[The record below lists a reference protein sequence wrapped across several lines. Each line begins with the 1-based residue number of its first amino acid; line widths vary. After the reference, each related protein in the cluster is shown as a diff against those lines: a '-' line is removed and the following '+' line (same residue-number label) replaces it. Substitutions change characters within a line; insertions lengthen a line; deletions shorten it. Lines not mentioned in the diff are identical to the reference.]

1 MLFERSQYNNFSQQQ
16 GVSTDSTWNFPNR
29 DLLTIHR
36 EHFFG
41 FLHLIQDWT
50 AGLQKQAWERK
61 SMRSLALTGFILMIT
76 VQASAQSEVKIV
88 KNGRIDHSIYDTL
101 LKRYVDQEGFVA
113 YRQLKAQDGAR
124 LQAYLDALGDVDPE
138 QLRDRAERLAYWIN
152 AYNALTI
159 KGILYFYPTKS
170 IREHV
175 SVIGYNIWKDYKM
188 QVNGTAYSLDDIEH
202 DILRKMG
209 DPRIHFAIVCASVS
223 CPKLLNE
230 PYTGNR
236 LDDQLTRS
244 ARDFFSDPKKFRIDR
259 SAGSVHQSPIMDWY
273 KDDFGKNKME
283 RLAFIKPFLSDADD
297 RAFLDS
303 SGLKV
308 KNLDYDWHLNDQSRQ

>member
-1 MLFERSQYNNFSQQQ
+1 
-16 GVSTDSTWNFPNR
+16 VV
-29 DLLTIHR
+29 LLTIAR
-36 EHFFG
+36 EHIFS

-50 AGLQKQAWERK
+50 AGLQKQALERN
-61 SMRSLALTGFILMIT
+61 SMRSLALIGSILMIT

-113 YRQLKAQDGAR
+113 YRQLKAQDEAR

-244 ARDFFSDPKKFRIDR
+244 TRDFFSDPKKFRIDR